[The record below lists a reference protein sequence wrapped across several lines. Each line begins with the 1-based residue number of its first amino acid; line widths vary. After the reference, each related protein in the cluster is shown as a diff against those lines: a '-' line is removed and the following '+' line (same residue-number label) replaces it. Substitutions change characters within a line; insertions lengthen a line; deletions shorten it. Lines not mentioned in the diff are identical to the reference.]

1 MTPAVISARPDPR
14 ARSRPQPARA
24 AAAGAARWTTKF
36 RSELSL
42 PGATR
47 LSSLRELRW
56 VHRSAERVPQ
66 AAMIDLILAIKFV
79 HLLAAAA
86 MFGTWLGIA
95 GFMLLAYRSG
105 NPSVV
110 ALVAQFVVR
119 IELFV
124 VAAAL
129 ALQPISGFP
138 LAWAIGLTPLNEF
151 WIDVALV
158 LYVVVVAAWL
168 VSLRIEIRLRNMARE
183 AALGRGTLAA
193 DYPRLFR
200 IWFALA
206 AIILAAMV
214 VLILLMVWQP
224 RLD

>member
-1 MTPAVISARPDPR
+1 
-14 ARSRPQPARA
+14 
-24 AAAGAARWTTKF
+24 
-36 RSELSL
+36 
-42 PGATR
+42 
-47 LSSLRELRW
+47 
-56 VHRSAERVPQ
+56 
-66 AAMIDLILAIKFV
+66 MIDLILAIKFIHV
-79 HLLAAAA
+79 LFAAA

-110 ALVAQFVVR
+110 ALVAQFAVR

-124 VAAAL
+124 VAPAL

-138 LAWAIGLTPLNEF
+138 LAWAIGLAPLNEF

-158 LYVVVVAAWL
+158 LYVAVVAVWL
-168 VSLRIEIRLRNMARE
+168 VSLRIEIRLRNMARQ
-183 AALGRGTLAA
+183 AALGRGTRAD
-193 DYPRLFR
+193 DYPRLSR

-206 AIILAAMV
+206 AFLLAAV
-214 VLILLMVWQP
+214 VAIILLMVWQP

>member
-1 MTPAVISARPDPR
+1 
-14 ARSRPQPARA
+14 
-24 AAAGAARWTTKF
+24 
-36 RSELSL
+36 
-42 PGATR
+42 
-47 LSSLRELRW
+47 
-56 VHRSAERVPQ
+56 
-66 AAMIDLILAIKFV
+66 MIDLILAIKFV
-79 HLLAAAA
+79 HVLTAAA

-110 ALVAQFVVR
+110 ALVAQFAVR

-129 ALQPISGFP
+129 ALQPVAGFP

-158 LYVVVVAAWL
+158 LYVAVVVAWL
-168 VSLRIEIRLRNMARE
+168 VSLRVEIRLRNMARQ
-183 AALGRGTLAA
+183 AALGRGTIAD

-200 IWFALA
+200 LWFALA
-206 AIILAAMV
+206 AFLLAAMV
-214 VLILLMVWQP
+214 AIILLMVWQP

>member
-1 MTPAVISARPDPR
+1 
-14 ARSRPQPARA
+14 
-24 AAAGAARWTTKF
+24 
-36 RSELSL
+36 
-42 PGATR
+42 
-47 LSSLRELRW
+47 
-56 VHRSAERVPQ
+56 
-66 AAMIDLILAIKFV
+66 MIDLILAIKFI

-110 ALVAQFVVR
+110 ALVAQFAVR

-124 VAAAL
+124 VAAAI
-129 ALQPISGFP
+129 ALQPVSGFP

-151 WIDVALV
+151 WIDVSLV
-158 LYVVVVAAWL
+158 LYVAVVAAWL
-168 VSLRIEIRLRNMARE
+168 VSLRLEIRLRNMARQ
-183 AALGRGTLAA
+183 AALGRGTPAD

-200 IWFALA
+200 MWFALA
-206 AIILAAMV
+206 AFLLAAMV
-214 VLILLMVWQP
+214 AIILLMVWQP

>member
-1 MTPAVISARPDPR
+1 
-14 ARSRPQPARA
+14 
-24 AAAGAARWTTKF
+24 
-36 RSELSL
+36 
-42 PGATR
+42 
-47 LSSLRELRW
+47 
-56 VHRSAERVPQ
+56 
-66 AAMIDLILAIKFV
+66 MIDFILAVKFIHV
-79 HLLAAAA
+79 LFAAA
-86 MFGTWLGIA
+86 MFGTWIGLA

-110 ALVAQFVVR
+110 ALVAQFAVR

-151 WIDVALV
+151 WIDVSLV
-158 LYVVVVAAWL
+158 LYVAVVAIWL
-168 VSLRIEIRLRNMARE
+168 VSLRIEIRLRNLARQ
-183 AALGRGTLAA
+183 AALSRGTLAD

-206 AIILAAMV
+206 AFLLAAMV
-214 VLILLMVWQP
+214 AIILLMVWQP

>member
-1 MTPAVISARPDPR
+1 
-14 ARSRPQPARA
+14 
-24 AAAGAARWTTKF
+24 
-36 RSELSL
+36 
-42 PGATR
+42 
-47 LSSLRELRW
+47 
-56 VHRSAERVPQ
+56 
-66 AAMIDLILAIKFV
+66 MIDLILAIKFV
-79 HLLAAAA
+79 HLLTAAV

-105 NPSVV
+105 SPSVV

-124 VAAAL
+124 VAAAI
-129 ALQPISGFP
+129 ALQPVSGFP

-158 LYVVVVAAWL
+158 LYVAVVAAWL
-168 VSLRIEIRLRNMARE
+168 VSLRIEIRLRNMARQ

-200 IWFALA
+200 VWFALA
-206 AIILAAMV
+206 AFILAAMV
-214 VLILLMVWQP
+214 AIILLMVWQP

>member
-1 MTPAVISARPDPR
+1 
-14 ARSRPQPARA
+14 
-24 AAAGAARWTTKF
+24 
-36 RSELSL
+36 
-42 PGATR
+42 
-47 LSSLRELRW
+47 
-56 VHRSAERVPQ
+56 
-66 AAMIDLILAIKFV
+66 MIDLILAIKFIHV
-79 HLLAAAA
+79 LFAAA

-110 ALVAQFVVR
+110 ALVAQFAVR

-124 VAAAL
+124 VAPAL

-158 LYVVVVAAWL
+158 LYVAVVAAWL

>member
-1 MTPAVISARPDPR
+1 
-14 ARSRPQPARA
+14 
-24 AAAGAARWTTKF
+24 
-36 RSELSL
+36 
-42 PGATR
+42 
-47 LSSLRELRW
+47 
-56 VHRSAERVPQ
+56 
-66 AAMIDLILAIKFV
+66 MIDIILAIKFLHV
-79 HLLAAAA
+79 LFAAA

-110 ALVAQFVVR
+110 ALVAQFAVR

-124 VAAAL
+124 VAAAI

-138 LAWAIGLTPLNEF
+138 LAWAIGLTPINEF
-151 WIDVALV
+151 WIDVASV
-158 LYVVVVAAWL
+158 LYVAVVAAWL
-168 VSLRIEIRLRNMARE
+168 VSLRIEIRLRNMARQ
-183 AALGRGTLAA
+183 AALGRGTLAD

-206 AIILAAMV
+206 AFLLAAMIAI
-214 VLILLMVWQP
+214 ILLMVWQP

>member
-1 MTPAVISARPDPR
+1 
-14 ARSRPQPARA
+14 
-24 AAAGAARWTTKF
+24 
-36 RSELSL
+36 
-42 PGATR
+42 
-47 LSSLRELRW
+47 
-56 VHRSAERVPQ
+56 
-66 AAMIDLILAIKFV
+66 MIDLILAIKFV

-124 VAAAL
+124 VAAAI

-151 WIDVALV
+151 WIDVSLA
-158 LYVVVVAAWL
+158 LYVAVVAIWL
-168 VSLRIEIRLRNMARE
+168 VSLRIEIRLRNMARQ
-183 AALGRGTLAA
+183 AALDRVPLAGN
-193 DYPRLFR
+193 YPRLFR

-206 AIILAAMV
+206 AFLLAAMIAI
-214 VLILLMVWQP
+214 ILLMVWQP

>member
-1 MTPAVISARPDPR
+1 
-14 ARSRPQPARA
+14 
-24 AAAGAARWTTKF
+24 
-36 RSELSL
+36 
-42 PGATR
+42 
-47 LSSLRELRW
+47 
-56 VHRSAERVPQ
+56 
-66 AAMIDLILAIKFV
+66 MIDLILAIKFIHV
-79 HLLAAAA
+79 LAAAA

-110 ALVAQFVVR
+110 ALVAQFAVR

-138 LAWAIGLTPLNEF
+138 LAWVIGLTPLNEF
-151 WIDVALV
+151 WIDVSLA
-158 LYVVVVAAWL
+158 LYVAVVAVWL
-168 VSLRIEIRLRNMARE
+168 VSLRIEIRLRNKARQ
-183 AALGRGTLAA
+183 AALGRGTPAD
-193 DYPRLFR
+193 DYPKLFR

-206 AIILAAMV
+206 AFLLAATV
-214 VLILLMVWQP
+214 AIILLMVWQP

>member
-1 MTPAVISARPDPR
+1 
-14 ARSRPQPARA
+14 
-24 AAAGAARWTTKF
+24 
-36 RSELSL
+36 
-42 PGATR
+42 
-47 LSSLRELRW
+47 
-56 VHRSAERVPQ
+56 
-66 AAMIDLILAIKFV
+66 MIDLILAVKFV
-79 HLLAAAA
+79 HVLAAAA

-110 ALVAQFVVR
+110 ALIAQFVVR

-138 LAWAIGLTPLNEF
+138 LAWVIGLTPLNEF
-151 WIDVALV
+151 WIDLALA
-158 LYVVVVAAWL
+158 LYVVVVAVWL
-168 VSLRIEIRLRNMARE
+168 ISLRIEIRLRNMARQ
-183 AALGRGTLAA
+183 AALGRGTLAD

-206 AIILAAMV
+206 AFILAAMV
-214 VLILLMVWQP
+214 ALILLMVWQP

>member
-1 MTPAVISARPDPR
+1 
-14 ARSRPQPARA
+14 
-24 AAAGAARWTTKF
+24 
-36 RSELSL
+36 
-42 PGATR
+42 
-47 LSSLRELRW
+47 
-56 VHRSAERVPQ
+56 
-66 AAMIDLILAIKFV
+66 MIDLILAIKFIHV
-79 HLLAAAA
+79 LFAAA
-86 MFGTWLGIA
+86 MFGTWIGIA
-95 GFMLLAYRSG
+95 GFMLLAYGSG

-110 ALVAQFVVR
+110 ALVAQFAVR

-151 WIDVALV
+151 WIDVSLV
-158 LYVVVVAAWL
+158 LYVAVVAIWL
-168 VSLRIEIRLRNMARE
+168 VSLRIEIRLRNLARQ
-183 AALGRGTLAA
+183 AALSRGTLAD

-206 AIILAAMV
+206 AFLLAAMV
-214 VLILLMVWQP
+214 AIILLMVWQP

>member
-1 MTPAVISARPDPR
+1 LKR
-14 ARSRPQPARA
+14 A
-24 AAAGAARWTTKF
+24 
-36 RSELSL
+36 
-42 PGATR
+42 
-47 LSSLRELRW
+47 
-56 VHRSAERVPQ
+56 
-66 AAMIDLILAIKFV
+66 LIIKFIHV
-79 HLLAAAA
+79 LAAAA

-138 LAWAIGLTPLNEF
+138 LAWVIGLTPLNEF
-151 WIDVALV
+151 WIDLALA
-158 LYVVVVAAWL
+158 LYAALVAAWL
-168 VSLRIEIRLRNMARE
+168 VSLRIEIRLRNMARQ
-183 AALGRGTLAA
+183 AALGRGTLAD

-206 AIILAAMV
+206 AVILAAMV
-214 VLILLMVWQP
+214 ALILLMVWQP